1 MGNLSLGMGDWSG
14 EISPAAPALPLSPA
28 VLDSRC
34 LGPLA
39 PRCSPLVGQGTGSMG
54 PVPLCN
60 RPAGRLRCAAVAA
73 VTAAA
78 ARGSSGQQ
86 AAGAA
91 LPAHLT
97 AGASAVP
104 AGLGVEPCA
113 LSAASRSPGRGVTR
127 AVPPA
132 GAPATS
138 TAVTRDKAAPGRG
151 RASGTRPSQWR
162 WARPQLRL
170 IGPTSNQT
178 PGKPKPLPG
187 LLWSPP
193 S

>member
-1 MGNLSLGMGDWSG
+1 MS
-14 EISPAAPALPLSPA
+14 PALPLSPA
-28 VLDSRC
+28 MLDSHC
-34 LGPLA
+34 PGPLA
-39 PRCSPLVGQGTGSMG
+39 PRCSALVGQGAGSMG
-54 PVPLCN
+54 PTPLRN
-60 RPAGRLRCAAVAA
+60 RPAGRLRCAAVAT
-73 VTAAA
+73 VTVAA

-91 LPAHLT
+91 LPVHLT
-97 AGASAVP
+97 AGASAEP

-113 LSAASRSPGRGVTR
+113 LSAASRSPGRGVTP

-138 TAVTRDKAAPGRG
+138 TTVTRDKAAPGRG
-151 RASGTRPSQWR
+151 RAGGSCPSQWR

-178 PGKPKPLPG
+178 PGKPKPLTG